1 MPHAV
6 LLLLLGATLTVQAQ
20 VAVNYGNIGDY
31 GEAVAKAALGGG
43 HFIVEGLPA
52 EFLEARARLSQDL
65 LSKCSEAVFG
75 FHDET
80 KRTLALYAGEVSQ
93 VPSCLHLNDLR
104 TVDALIREV
113 SQSLAGLL
121 DKTIFKLSADMSVT
135 LEGGQQLQSL
145 SEVISVDGGR
155 HHLDHWNVYTIPN
168 DTTALRNRQDEQD
181 EQVEMHADMGLFLI
195 LSLPPDDK
203 SLHFEEGAVSIPDD
217 GDALVVIFGE
227 ALRAWLAPGV
237 HTVAARHRVMIP
249 SSSESEPRVVFGRM
263 MMAPP
268 TALNAAGES
277 YQQFFMAPQAF
288 QSRRMLSQCAA
299 GQVYCWLR
307 CMTPPE
313 GCPAENAVCWDFRK
327 MDLCDMT
334 PGKMQPNCA
343 LKCPA
348 GVTSAEGLTED
359 EPFCESSTNMI
370 MSGFQFLWSR
380 NRQCIILFFPG
391 IVLDTPSKFFLG
403 VVAVFFLGLVA
414 EATMRLRK
422 RVECALGA
430 ARSSVRGK
438 LTLIG
443 LFSIN
448 LILAY
453 MAMLVAMTY
462 SGELFLTVILGVA
475 VGRILLAGDE
485 RGDYRSDAADPCC
498 AALSS
503 DGTEPPIE
511 ADALTAAAPS
521 RRRGSG
527 PDQGVYQHL
536 VPPRASQGNAPR
548 TISQRKR
555 PEP

>member
-6 LLLLLGATLTVQAQ
+6 LLLLLLGATLTVQAQ

-31 GEAVAKAALGGG
+31 GEAVAEAALGGG
-43 HFIVEGLPA
+43 HLIVEGLPA

-65 LSKCSEAVFG
+65 LNKCSEAVFG

-80 KRTLALYAGEVSQ
+80 KRTLALYAGEASQ
-93 VPSCLHLNDLR
+93 VPSCLHLTDLR
-104 TVDALIREV
+104 PVDTLMREV
-113 SQSLAGLL
+113 AQSLAGLL
-121 DKTIFKLSADMSVT
+121 DETIFRQNVDMAVT

-168 DTTALRNRQDEQD
+168 ETTALRNYQDEQD

-203 SLHFEEGAVSIPDD
+203 SLYFEEGAVSIPDD

-237 HTVAARHRVMIP
+237 HTVAARHRVIIP

-268 TALNAAGES
+268 TALNAAGEA

-288 QSRRMLSQCAA
+288 QSRRILSQCAA

-343 LKCPA
+343 LK
-348 GVTSAEGLTED
+348 
-359 EPFCESSTNMI
+359 
-370 MSGFQFLWSR
+370 
-380 NRQCIILFFPG
+380 
-391 IVLDTPSKFFLG
+391 
-403 VVAVFFLGLVA
+403 
-414 EATMRLRK
+414 
-422 RVECALGA
+422 
-430 ARSSVRGK
+430 
-438 LTLIG
+438 
-443 LFSIN
+443 
-448 LILAY
+448 
-453 MAMLVAMTY
+453 
-462 SGELFLTVILGVA
+462 
-475 VGRILLAGDE
+475 
-485 RGDYRSDAADPCC
+485 
-498 AALSS
+498 
-503 DGTEPPIE
+503 
-511 ADALTAAAPS
+511 
-521 RRRGSG
+521 
-527 PDQGVYQHL
+527 
-536 VPPRASQGNAPR
+536 
-548 TISQRKR
+548 
-555 PEP
+555 